1 MQNRIGSIVRKGKTL
16 FLGLMAVLVLPF
28 GISLAEDPP
37 GEKSKERY
45 SWRNAPRH
53 SSGLAPDPVENR
65 DQAVVMVMA
74 ADTFGW
80 RSYFAVHPWI
90 IYKRAGETRYTRYD
104 VVGWGSGNVV
114 RQNYAIPDGL
124 WFGAEPKLLADHR
137 GEVAEKLIPEIEDAI
152 KSYPFPREYRS
163 YPGPNSN
170 TFIAHIGRE
179 VAGLNLDMPA
189 NAIGKDYRPI
199 TNPVGLSSSG
209 QGVQANLLGVLG
221 MSVGLEEGIELNLLG
236 LNFGIDFNR
245 PALRL
250 PSIGRLGMDSVE
262 QVKAAGAEN
271 DTAAKTES
279 AKPVPEPS
287 S

>member
-1 MQNRIGSIVRKGKTL
+1 MGKGKTL

-37 GEKSKERY
+37 SQKKKDSY
-45 SWRNAPRH
+45 TWRTAPRH
-53 SSGLAPDPVENR
+53 SSGVAPDAAAHAN
-65 DQAVVMVMA
+65 QAIVMVMA

-80 RSYFAVHPWI
+80 RGYFAVHPWI

-104 VVGWGSGNVV
+104 VVGWGGGSVV
-114 RQNYAIPDGL
+114 RKNYAIPDGL
-124 WFGAEPKLLADHR
+124 WFGSKPEILADKR
-137 GEVAEKLIPEIEDAI
+137 GEVAEALIDQVEAAVA
-152 KSYPFPREYRS
+152 SYPYPREYRS

-179 VAGLNLDMPA
+179 VPGLQLDMPA
-189 NAIGKDYRPI
+189 NAIGKDYRAL
-199 TNPVGLSSSG
+199 TNPVGMSPTG

-221 MSVGLEEGIELNLLG
+221 FSVGLEEGIELNLLG

-250 PSIGRLGMDSVE
+250 PSIGRLGMDDVD
-262 QVKAAGAEN
+262 QDVANVN
-271 DTAAKTES
+271 DVNDGSTTETGMDVR
-279 AKPVPEPS
+279 AEPS
-287 S
+287 G

>member
-1 MQNRIGSIVRKGKTL
+1 LGKGKTL
-16 FLGLMAVLVLPF
+16 LLGLVAVLVLPF

-37 GEKSKERY
+37 GQDKKESY
-45 SWRNAPRH
+45 TWRNAPRH
-53 SSGLAPDPVENR
+53 SSGVAPSAQDHAN
-65 DQAVVMVMA
+65 QAIVMVMA

-80 RSYFAVHPWI
+80 RGYFAVHPWI
-90 IYKRAGETRYTRYD
+90 IFKRAGETSYTRYD
-104 VVGWGSGNVV
+104 VVGWGGGNVV
-114 RQNYAIPDGL
+114 RKNYAIPDGL
-124 WFGAEPKLLADHR
+124 WFGAKPKVLADHR
-137 GEVAEKLIPEIEDAI
+137 GEAAEALIDEIEAAVA
-152 KSYPFPREYRS
+152 SYPFPNEYRS

-179 VAGLNLDMPA
+179 VPDLDLDMPA

-199 TNPVGLSSSG
+199 TNPVGMSSSG

-221 MSVGLEEGIELNLLG
+221 LSVGLEEGIEFNVLG

-250 PSIGRLGMDSVE
+250 PSVGRLGMDNVASEDNDGDVATSEEAQHRDE
-262 QVKAAGAEN
+262 QAEVLAG
-271 DTAAKTES
+271 
-279 AKPVPEPS
+279 PS

>member
-1 MQNRIGSIVRKGKTL
+1 MRKGTTL
-16 FLGLMAVLVLPF
+16 ILGLVAVLVLPF

-37 GEKSKERY
+37 SEKAKDRY
-45 SWRNAPRH
+45 TWRTAPRH
-53 SSGLAPDPVENR
+53 ASGVAPDPKVHA
-65 DQAVVMVMA
+65 DQAIVMVMA

-80 RSYFAVHPWI
+80 RGYFAVHPWI
-90 IYKRAGETRYTRYD
+90 IFKRAGETSYTRYD
-104 VVGWGSGNVV
+104 VVGWGGGNVL
-114 RQNYAIPDGL
+114 RRNYALPDGL
-124 WFGAEPKLLADHR
+124 WFGSRPEVLADHR
-137 GEVAEKLIPEIEDAI
+137 GAAASALIDQVEAAI
-152 KSYPFPREYRS
+152 QTYPFAREYRS

-179 VAGLNLDMPA
+179 VPALDLDMPA

-250 PSIGRLGMDSVE
+250 PSVGRLGMDSVE
-262 QVKAAGAEN
+262 QVTAKDLAN
-271 DTAAKTES
+271 DNAAKAES
-279 AKPVPEPS
+279 ADAELKPS

>member
-1 MQNRIGSIVRKGKTL
+1 MRKGKTL
-16 FLGLMAVLVLPF
+16 FLGLLAVLVLPF

-37 GEKSKERY
+37 GEKAKEPY
-45 SWRNAPRH
+45 TWRNAPRH
-53 SSGLAPDPVENR
+53 SSGVAPDAVANR
-65 DQAVVMVMA
+65 DQAIVMVMA
-74 ADTFGW
+74 AETFGW
-80 RSYFAVHPWI
+80 RAYFAVHPWI
-90 IYKRAGETRYTRYD
+90 IYKRASETRYTRYD

-124 WFGAEPKLLADHR
+124 WYGSKPEILAAHR
-137 GEVAEKLIPEIEDAI
+137 GEMAEKLIPEIEQAI

-179 VAGLNLDMPA
+179 VPGLNLDMPA

-221 MSVGLEEGIELNLLG
+221 MSLGLEEGIELNLLG

-250 PSIGRLGMDSVE
+250 PSIGRLGMDSVA
-262 QVKAAGAEN
+262 QTTDAA
-271 DTAAKTES
+271 DPKSDRAAKET
-279 AKPVPEPS
+279 AIDVVAEPS